1 MGVYYTPP
9 QKDDNH
15 NIFNFLWVLRE
26 QNMKCNHSAKDYSLG
41 PRVES
46 LRLRVLRA
54 EGLGFLTGLKF
65 LGSLEGLRA
74 PF

>member
-1 MGVYYTPP
+1 
-9 QKDDNH
+9 
-15 NIFNFLWVLRE
+15 
-26 QNMKCNHSAKDYSLG
+26 MKCNHSAKDYSLG

-46 LRLRVLRA
+46 LRLRVFRA
-54 EGLGFLTGLKF
+54 EGLGFLTGLKV